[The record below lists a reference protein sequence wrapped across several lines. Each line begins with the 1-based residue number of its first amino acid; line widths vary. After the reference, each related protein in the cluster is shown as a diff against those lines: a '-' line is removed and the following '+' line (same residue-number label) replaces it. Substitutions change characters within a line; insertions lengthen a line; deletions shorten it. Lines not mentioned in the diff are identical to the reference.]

1 MSSDLT
7 PAQRLA
13 ISRARLVDALRDPLW
28 LILLQRW
35 LQAKARSQARSHAHK
50 QAPDGHHHKP

>member
-1 MSSDLT
+1 MSTELT

-13 ISRARLVDALRDPLW
+13 VSRARLADALRDPAW

-35 LQAKARSQARSHAHK
+35 LQAKARESSTRTPSG
-50 QAPDGHHHKP
+50 PGTES